1 MATSS
6 LKQSTTNHA
15 TRNHLSTVT
24 ADTLTEPTLFDKV
37 LIANRGEI
45 ALRIIR
51 ACKQLG
57 IRSVLVYSEAD
68 RHSLPVRL
76 ADETVCIG
84 PANATQSYLSQ
95 QAILAAAE
103 LTGANAI
110 HPGYGFLAENADFAE
125 LVEAAGLTF
134 IGPTADNI
142 RRMGDKVAAKH
153 TMIAAGV
160 PCVPGS
166 DGALPDNDEQ
176 IVKIAEQVGFPV
188 IIKAAGGGGGRG
200 MRVVTRPEELLAAVA
215 MTQKEADS
223 AFGNPVVYME
233 RYLQQP
239 RHIEIQVIA
248 DNYGHAVHLGE
259 RDCSTQRR
267 HQKVIEEAPAPLI
280 SEDARQKIGQACVNA
295 CEQMGYRGVGTF
307 EFLYENG
314 EFFFIEMN
322 TRIQVE
328 HPVTELVTGVDL
340 ISEQIKVAA
349 GFPLGFSQADITLTG
364 HAFECRIN
372 AEHPFTFMPSAGKI
386 DYCYLPGGN
395 GVRVDSH
402 IESGYR
408 IPTNYDSLIA
418 KLCVHAATREL
429 AVQKMQAALNE
440 LTVTGIM
447 TNKALHQRFLQ
458 DAGFQAGGTSIHYL
472 AQWLEDNLDT
482 LQITPNKLQP
492 TDSISAR

>member
-1 MATSS
+1 MTAT
-6 LKQSTTNHA
+6 LATPINTLPTN
-15 TRNHLSTVT
+15 
-24 ADTLTEPTLFDKV
+24 PKLFDKV

-51 ACKQLG
+51 ACRQLG

-84 PANATQSYLSQ
+84 AANATHSYLNQ

-103 LTGANAI
+103 LTGADAI

-125 LVEAAGLTF
+125 RVENAGLTF

-166 DGALPDNDEQ
+166 DGALPDDDAQ
-176 IVKIAEQVGFPV
+176 IRQIADQVGFPV

-200 MRVVTRPEELLAAVA
+200 MRVVTRAEDLLSAVA

-223 AFGNPVVYME
+223 AFGNPIVYME
-233 RYLQQP
+233 RYLQEP

-248 DNYGHAVHLGE
+248 DAHGNAVHLGE

-280 SEDARQKIGQACVNA
+280 DDDARQRIGQACVKA
-295 CEQMGYRGVGTF
+295 CQQMGYRGVGTF
-307 EFLYENG
+307 EFLYEKG

-340 ISEQIKVAA
+340 ISEQLKVAS
-349 GFPLGFSQADITLTG
+349 GFALSFARTDICLTG
-364 HAFECRIN
+364 HALECRIN
-372 AEHPFTFMPSAGKI
+372 AEHPFTFMPSAGNI
-386 DYCYLPGGN
+386 DYCYLPNGN

-408 IPTNYDSLIA
+408 IPTHYDSLIA
-418 KLCVHAATREL
+418 KVCVHAPTRDM
-429 AVQKMQAALNE
+429 AIQKMQAALTE

-447 TNKALHQRFLQ
+447 TNKALHQRFLA
-458 DAGFQAGGTSIHYL
+458 DSGFQAGGASIHYL
-472 AQWLEDNLDT
+472 AQWLEDNLDSLQMTADKLTPPNST
-482 LQITPNKLQP
+482 LPIQG
-492 TDSISAR
+492 